1 MRFDGG
7 EEPGE
12 RGVTAVYETLK
23 KILVDTL
30 KVEPEQITPD
40 ATKDDLDLDSLAFV
54 ELSMVL
60 GKEHGLHI
68 SDDELFDMET
78 VGDIVALMEERAG
91 DRP

>member
-1 MRFDGG
+1 M
-7 EEPGE
+7 
-12 RGVTAVYETLK
+12 YETLK
-23 KILVDTL
+23 QILVDTL

-91 DRP
+91 TDR

>member
-1 MRFDGG
+1 M
-7 EEPGE
+7 
-12 RGVTAVYETLK
+12 YE
-23 KILVDTL
+23 TL

-78 VGDIVALMEERAG
+78 VGDIAALMEERAG
-91 DRP
+91 TDR